1 MASSAAESSE
11 MENAPLTV
19 PEATPGTIAA
29 GDDTI
34 SVKQASV
41 PGTSPN
47 KETTHLK
54 IRGSQHWHSVAFCGT
69 VAFNVH
75 FDILICLYFFSL
87 ELSTE

>member
-1 MASSAAESSE
+1 MVASSAAESSE

-47 KETTHLK
+47 KESTHLK
-54 IRGSQHWHSVAFCGT
+54 ISLRPCTSCAALSSVWH
-69 VAFNVH
+69 
-75 FDILICLYFFSL
+75 
-87 ELSTE
+87 